1 MEENELYTFVRGV
14 QIPTFQISN
23 IEAEYGVKLVPDTE
37 WQILKALDLT
47 LQKYRLAH
55 DNKDPDVVMLRE
67 YPDRLFKYMV
77 LNVDFLG
84 MSVPGPYNKPCWF
97 WFKKNF

>member
-1 MEENELYTFVRGV
+1 MEDNELYTFVRGV

-67 YPDRLFKYMV
+67 YPDRLFKHMV
-77 LNVDFLG
+77 LNINFLG
-84 MSVPGPYNKPCWF
+84 MTVPGSYQKPAWF
-97 WFKKNF
+97 SMKKGF